1 VAAPYEQNL
10 QPRFE
15 SRNASKHDSW
25 YQYLQ
30 EQLNSGMEM
39 LAALEVNLAL
49 WGMIIC
55 TLLWAAERL
64 G

>member
-1 VAAPYEQNL
+1 
-10 QPRFE
+10 
-15 SRNASKHDSW
+15 
-25 YQYLQ
+25 
-30 EQLNSGMEM
+30 MEM
-39 LAALEVNLAL
+39 LEALEVNLAL